1 MLFHVTLDHTPEQC
15 PIVTTGGN
23 PMPEVIGRANDT
35 GVKVISVLG
44 AKPQHC
50 VYLVLETDDVTKLN
64 DFLDPVLGWAKCG
77 ITPVASM
84 I

>member
-1 MLFHVTLDHTPEQC
+1 MLFHVTLDHTPELC
-15 PIVTTGGN
+15 PIVTSGSN
-23 PMPEVIGRANDT
+23 PMPQVIARAGDT
-35 GVKVISVLG
+35 GVNVVSVFG

-50 VYLVLETDDVTKLN
+50 VYLVLEIDDVAKLN
-64 DFLDPVLGWAKCG
+64 DFLDPVLGWAKCD